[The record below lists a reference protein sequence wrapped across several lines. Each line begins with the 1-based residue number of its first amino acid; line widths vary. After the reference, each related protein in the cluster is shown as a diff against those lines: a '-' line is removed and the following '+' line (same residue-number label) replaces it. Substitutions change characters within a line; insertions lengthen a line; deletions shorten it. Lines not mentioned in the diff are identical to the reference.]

1 MEFEQSRA
9 LHGEDRAADANP
21 VEWSSGRMWAICFDL
36 KQDALERYYPGADIR
51 NAYGDIRRV
60 LERHGFTNQ
69 QGSVYFGKTPDHV
82 SCVLAVQEVQSCYP
96 WFRNVV
102 RDIRTLRIEE
112 NSDLRPA
119 IGQPELPFDQF
130 SQRRPR
136 RLGSLPLN

>member
-1 MEFEQSRA
+1 MEDQRSRDWK
-9 LHGEDRAADANP
+9 EERRAADGNP

-36 KQDALERYYPGADIR
+36 KQDALERYYPGSDIR

-82 SCVLAVQEVQSCYP
+82 SCVLAVQDVQNRYP

-102 RDIRTLRIEE
+102 RDIRSLRIEE

-119 IGQPELPFDQF
+119 IGQPELPFDLP
-130 SQRRPR
+130 SHRKPRRP
-136 RLGSLPLN
+136 GSLPLN